1 MFRKISTG
9 LSLMFILASFAGCSN
24 GNSIPEEKQIPTTEE
39 IVYEK
44 ALNADEYKE
53 ALRVFVGDKDS
64 IGATMVD
71 IFDVGD
77 KYTVAA
83 TWFGLFI
90 LNTDYA
96 TLDSYVDLKKYD
108 CNYFQGDYITKVRVD
123 KNQENVYFYNTQNEE
138 PLYDKEVEVSG
149 KVYRFNLESKEIMEI
164 PYREVPQDS
173 EFREMPERNW
183 QEDLE
188 GTQEPLQEVLKQYE
202 NTHADGIFYGDKFIF
217 PTAEEDRLTK
227 LKFVFVD
234 VKSGD
239 VKELSVLE

>member
-9 LSLMFILASFAGCSN
+9 LSLMFILASFAGCSKETP
-24 GNSIPEEKQIPTTEE
+24 IPKEKQMPTTEE
-39 IVYEK
+39 IVCEK
-44 ALNADEYKE
+44 ALSADEYKE
-53 ALRVFVGDKDS
+53 VLRVFVGDKDT
-64 IGATMVD
+64 IGATMVEV
-71 IFDVGD
+71 FDVGD

-90 LNTDYA
+90 LNTDSA

-138 PLYDKEVEVSG
+138 PLYDKDVEVSG
-149 KVYRFNLESKEIMEI
+149 KVYRFNLKSREIMEI

-183 QEDLE
+183 QEDLSSLS
-188 GTQEPLQEVLKQYE
+188 EPLQEILKQYG
-202 NTHADGIFYGDKFIF
+202 NTNADGIFYGDKFIF
-217 PTAEEDRLTK
+217 PTAEEDRLSK
-227 LKFVFVD
+227 LKFIFVNAD
-234 VKSGD
+234 SGE
-239 VKELSVLE
+239 VKELSLLE